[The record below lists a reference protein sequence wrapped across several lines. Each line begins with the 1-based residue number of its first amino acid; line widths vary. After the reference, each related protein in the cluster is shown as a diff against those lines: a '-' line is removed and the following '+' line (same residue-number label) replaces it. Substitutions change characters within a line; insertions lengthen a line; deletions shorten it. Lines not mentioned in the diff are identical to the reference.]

1 MTPLQFYLKKLA
13 EEAGEVAHDAL
24 KAMEFGL
31 DSEYGGETNRE
42 RINRELNDLMQVVEV
57 LNDRFDLW
65 YGINPQQRVSKIQKL
80 KRFEQ
85 LGKSTGR
92 IQDVEDSGRY

>member
-1 MTPLQFYLKKLA
+1 MTPEQFYLKKLA

-31 DSEYGGETNRE
+31 DSVYEGETNRE

-57 LNDRFDLW
+57 LNDRFQLW
-65 YGINPQQRVSKIQKL
+65 YGINRKQRVSKIQKL
-80 KRFEQ
+80 KRFEL
-85 LGKSTGR
+85 LGKEQGR
-92 IQDVEDSGRY
+92 IQDVEDCN